1 MQKRKSKNRFL
12 RKNISEIKKIHKKF
26 VSVWFTVEMSL
37 ILRFE
42 KFLIIFEESQE
53 RVSKDMFEV

>member
-1 MQKRKSKNRFL
+1 M
-12 RKNISEIKKIHKKF
+12 RKNISEIKKIHKQF